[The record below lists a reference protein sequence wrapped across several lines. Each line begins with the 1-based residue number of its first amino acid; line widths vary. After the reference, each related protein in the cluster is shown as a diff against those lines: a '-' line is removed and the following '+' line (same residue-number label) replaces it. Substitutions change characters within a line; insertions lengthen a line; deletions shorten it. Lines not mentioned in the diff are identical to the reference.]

1 MNKDKLKAVHDDDLD
16 ILLERLG
23 IIGKFTRQ
31 KLKCSFCK
39 TVITKEN
46 LHSIFPRSGSIKFV
60 CDNPECVVELSELLR
75 EGKVSI

>member
-16 ILLERLG
+16 ILLEKLG
-23 IIGKFTRQ
+23 IIGKFTRG

-60 CDNPECVVELSELLR
+60 CDNSECVAELSELLR
-75 EGKVSI
+75 EGKVSL